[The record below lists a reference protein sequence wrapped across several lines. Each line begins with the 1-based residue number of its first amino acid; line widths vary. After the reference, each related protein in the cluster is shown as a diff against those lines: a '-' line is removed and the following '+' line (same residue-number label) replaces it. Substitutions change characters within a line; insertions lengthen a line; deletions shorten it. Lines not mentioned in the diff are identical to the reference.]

1 LELNQDRLRKLASEL
16 VEALGVLKDLGKLT
30 REEFIADL
38 HKVGS
43 AKYHCIVVIEA
54 AIDMC
59 NHLISK
65 NGWRTPEGYADTFRV
80 MGEVGA
86 FDDEFVKALAEMVRF
101 RNRLVHIYW
110 EVDDS
115 ELHRILREDL
125 SDLDRFMRELGQFV
139 AQDLL

>member
-1 LELNQDRLRKLASEL
+1 MELNQDRLRKLASEL
-16 VEALGVLKDLGKLT
+16 VGALGVLKDLRKLA
-30 REEFIADL
+30 REEFIADP

-86 FDDEFVKALAEMVRF
+86 FDDEFVKVLTEMVRF

-110 EVDDS
+110 EVDDR

-125 SDLDRFMRELGQFV
+125 SDLDRFLEELGLFI